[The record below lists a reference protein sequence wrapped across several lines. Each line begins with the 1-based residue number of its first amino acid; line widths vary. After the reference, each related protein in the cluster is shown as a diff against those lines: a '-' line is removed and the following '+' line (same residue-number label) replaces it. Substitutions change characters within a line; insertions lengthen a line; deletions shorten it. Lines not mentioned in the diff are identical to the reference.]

1 MISVESAKT
10 SMRLVAVFPSLTLCA
25 QKGLHP
31 IISGLERA
39 SLGGTAHL
47 GFQLYCARP
56 SHESSYSLRIN
67 VLFIVFRVY
76 LPPVKLNV

>member
-1 MISVESAKT
+1 MISAESAKT
-10 SMRLVAVFPSLTLCA
+10 SMRLIAVFPSLTLCA

-47 GFQLYCARP
+47 GFQLYCA
-56 SHESSYSLRIN
+56 
-67 VLFIVFRVY
+67 
-76 LPPVKLNV
+76 